1 LYSDIIIH
9 VTQSPYERRGLK
21 IIRPD
26 KGEIFDIELDEDLL
40 RKNQDLAKENRKLL
54 DSHKILAIDIMGSV
68 GSGKT
73 SLVTQL
79 VKKLKNKYRI
89 AALAGDTT
97 TTIDAERI
105 KSAGADVLEI
115 NTGKE
120 CHLDANLVRKAL
132 KELNLKKLD
141 LLFIENVGNIICP
154 ADFPLGSHKRI
165 VVLSLTE
172 GPYVVL
178 KHPFSFMD
186 ADVVAINKI
195 DLSKATR
202 IAPEEFEKQL
212 KELKPSLKAVRTNSA
227 TGKGIAD
234 VIEALGL

>member
-1 LYSDIIIH
+1 MK
-9 VTQSPYERRGLK
+9 V
-21 IIRPD
+21 IRPD
-26 KGEIFDIELDEDLL
+26 EGEVFDIELDADFL
-40 RKNQDLAKENRKLL
+40 RKNRELAEENRKLL
-54 DSHKILAIDIMGSV
+54 DRHKIRAIDIMGSV

-73 SLVTQL
+73 SLVEQL
-79 VKKLKNKYRI
+79 VKHLKNRYRI

-97 TTIDAERI
+97 TSIDAERI
-105 KSAGADVLEI
+105 GSAGAQVLEI

-172 GPYVVL
+172 GPYVVM

-186 ADVVAINKI
+186 ADVVAINKVDLAGATGI
-195 DLSKATR
+195 DPAQ
-202 IAPEEFEKQL
+202 FEKQL
-212 KELKPSLKAVRTNSA
+212 HDLKPALKVVRTNCI
-227 TGKGIAD
+227 TGEGVAQVAK
-234 VIEALGL
+234 ELGL

>member
-1 LYSDIIIH
+1 
-9 VTQSPYERRGLK
+9 LK

-26 KGEIFDIELDEDLL
+26 EGEVFDIELDEDVL
-40 RKNQDLAKENRKLL
+40 RKNQELAKENKKLL

-73 SLVTQL
+73 SLVVQL
-79 VKKLKNKYRI
+79 VKHLKGKYRI
-89 AALAGDTT
+89 AALAGDTA

-105 KSAGADVLEI
+105 KSAGAEVMEI

-120 CHLDANLVRKAL
+120 CHLDANLVKKAL
-132 KELNLKKLD
+132 GELDLNRIN

-178 KHPFSFMD
+178 KHPFSFID
-186 ADVVAINKI
+186 ADVIAINKV
-195 DLSKATR
+195 DLSQATG
-202 IAPEEFEKQL
+202 IAPAEFEKQL
-212 KELKPSLKAVRTNSA
+212 YELKPSLKTARTNCA
-227 TGKGIAD
+227 TGEGIAE
-234 VIEALGL
+234 VAKALGL

>member
-1 LYSDIIIH
+1 M
-9 VTQSPYERRGLK
+9 K

-26 KGEIFDIELDEDLL
+26 EGEIFDIELDEDLL
-40 RKNQDLAKENRKLL
+40 RKNRELAEQNRKLL

-73 SLVTQL
+73 SLVVQL
-79 VKKLKNKYRI
+79 VKHLKGKYKI
-89 AALAGDTT
+89 AALAGDTA
-97 TTIDAERI
+97 TTIDAEQI
-105 KSAGADVLEI
+105 KSAGAEVLEI

-120 CHLDANLVRKAL
+120 CHLDANLVKKAL
-132 KELNLKKLD
+132 GELNLKKIN

-195 DLSKATR
+195 DLSRATG
-202 IAPEEFEKQL
+202 IAPVEFEKQL
-212 KELKPSLKAVRTNSA
+212 HELKPSLKTVRTNCA
-227 TGKGIAD
+227 TGEGIAE
-234 VIEALGL
+234 VAKALGL

>member
-1 LYSDIIIH
+1 M
-9 VTQSPYERRGLK
+9 K

-26 KGEIFDIELDEDLL
+26 EGEIFDIELDEDLL
-40 RKNQDLAKENRKLL
+40 RKNRELAEQNRKLL

-73 SLVTQL
+73 SLVVQL
-79 VKKLKNKYRI
+79 VKHLKGKYKI
-89 AALAGDTT
+89 AALAGDTA
-97 TTIDAERI
+97 TTIDAEQI
-105 KSAGADVLEI
+105 KSAGAEVLEI

-120 CHLDANLVRKAL
+120 CHLDANLVKKAL
-132 KELNLKKLD
+132 GELNLKKIN

-195 DLSKATR
+195 DLSQATG
-202 IAPEEFEKQL
+202 IAPVEFEKQL
-212 KELKPSLKAVRTNSA
+212 HELKPSLKTVRTNCA
-227 TGKGIAD
+227 TGEGIAK
-234 VIEALGL
+234 VAKALGL

>member
-1 LYSDIIIH
+1 
-9 VTQSPYERRGLK
+9 LK

-26 KGEIFDIELDEDLL
+26 EGEVFDIELDEDFL
-40 RKNQDLAKENRKLL
+40 RKNRELAEENRKLL
-54 DSHKILAIDIMGSV
+54 DSRKIQAIDIMGSV

-73 SLVTQL
+73 SLVVQM
-79 VKKLKNKYRI
+79 VKWLKKKYRI
-89 AALAGDTT
+89 AALAGDTA

-105 KSAGADVLEI
+105 KSAGAEVLEI

-132 KELNLKKLD
+132 GELDLKKLD

-154 ADFPLGSHKRI
+154 ADFPLGSHRRL

-186 ADVVAINKI
+186 ADVVAINKA
-195 DLSKATR
+195 DLSKATG
-202 IAPEEFEKQL
+202 IDPVEFEKQL
-212 KELKPSLKAVRTNSA
+212 RGLKPTIKTVRTNCV
-227 TGKGIAD
+227 TGEGIAE
-234 VIEALGL
+234 VAEALGL

>member
-1 LYSDIIIH
+1 M
-9 VTQSPYERRGLK
+9 K

-26 KGEIFDIELDEDLL
+26 EGEIFDIELDEDFLG
-40 RKNQDLAKENRKLL
+40 KNRELAAENRKLL
-54 DSHKILAIDIMGSV
+54 DRHKILAIDIMGSV

-73 SLVTQL
+73 SLVEHL
-79 VKKLKNKYRI
+79 VKYLKSKYRI

-105 KSAGADVLEI
+105 KSAGAQVLEI

-132 KELNLKKLD
+132 GELNLKKLD

-178 KHPFSFMD
+178 KHPFSFID
-186 ADVVAINKI
+186 ADVVAINKV
-195 DLSKATR
+195 DLAKATG
-202 IAPEEFEKQL
+202 IDPQGFKKQL
-212 KELKPSLKAVRTNSA
+212 KELKPSLKVVRTNCM
-227 TGKGIAD
+227 TGEGIAQ
-234 VIEALGL
+234 VARVLGL

>member
-1 LYSDIIIH
+1 ML
-9 VTQSPYERRGLK
+9 ERRGLK

-26 KGEIFDIELDEDLL
+26 EGGEIFDIELDEDLL
-40 RKNQDLAKENRKLL
+40 RRNQELAKENKKLL

-73 SLVTQL
+73 SLVVQL
-79 VKKLKNKYRI
+79 VKYLKGKYHI
-89 AALAGDTT
+89 AALAGDTAT
-97 TTIDAERI
+97 AIDAERI
-105 KSAGADVLEI
+105 KSAGAEVLEI

-120 CHLDANLVRKAL
+120 CHLDANLVKKAL
-132 KELNLKKLD
+132 AELDLNKIN

-186 ADVVAINKI
+186 ANVVAINKV
-195 DLSKATR
+195 DLSQATG
-202 IAPEEFEKQL
+202 IAPAEFEKQL
-212 KELKPSLKAVRTNSA
+212 HELKPSLKTVRTNCA
-227 TGKGIAD
+227 TGEGIAE
-234 VIEALGL
+234 VAKTLGL

>member
-1 LYSDIIIH
+1 M
-9 VTQSPYERRGLK
+9 K

-26 KGEIFDIELDEDLL
+26 EGDVFDIELDEDFL
-40 RKNQDLAKENRKLL
+40 RKNRELAEENRKLL
-54 DSHKILAIDIMGSV
+54 DSRKILAIDIMGSV

-73 SLVTQL
+73 SLVVQM
-79 VKKLKNKYRI
+79 VKWLKKKYRI
-89 AALAGDTT
+89 AALAGDTA

-105 KSAGADVLEI
+105 KSAGAEVLEI

-132 KELNLKKLD
+132 GELDLKKLD

-154 ADFPLGSHKRI
+154 ADFPLGSHRRL

-186 ADVVAINKI
+186 ADVVAINKA
-195 DLSKATR
+195 DLSKATG
-202 IAPEEFEKQL
+202 IDPVEFEKQL
-212 KELKPSLKAVRTNSA
+212 RGLKPTIKTVRTNCV
-227 TGKGIAD
+227 TGEGIAE
-234 VIEALGL
+234 VAEALGL

>member
-1 LYSDIIIH
+1 M
-9 VTQSPYERRGLK
+9 K

-26 KGEIFDIELDEDLL
+26 EGEVFDIELDEDFL
-40 RKNQDLAKENRKLL
+40 RKNRELAEENRKLL
-54 DSHKILAIDIMGSV
+54 DSRKILAIDIMGSV

-73 SLVTQL
+73 SLVVQM
-79 VKKLKNKYRI
+79 VKWLRKKYRI
-89 AALAGDTT
+89 AALAGDTA

-105 KSAGADVLEI
+105 KSAGAEVLEI

-132 KELNLKKLD
+132 EELDLKKLD

-186 ADVVAINKI
+186 ADVVAINKA
-195 DLSKATR
+195 DLSKATGVDP
-202 IAPEEFEKQL
+202 AEFEKQL
-212 KELKPSLKAVRTNSA
+212 RGLKPTIKTVRTNCN
-227 TGKGIAD
+227 TGEGIAE
-234 VIEALGL
+234 VTKALGL

>member
-1 LYSDIIIH
+1 ML
-9 VTQSPYERRGLK
+9 ERRVLK

-26 KGEIFDIELDEDLL
+26 EGEIFDIELDEDLL
-40 RKNQDLAKENRKLL
+40 RKNQEMAKENKKLL
-54 DSHKILAIDIMGSV
+54 DSYKVLAIDIMGSV

-73 SLVTQL
+73 SLVVQL
-79 VKKLKNKYRI
+79 VKHLKNKYKI
-89 AALAGDTT
+89 AALAGDTA

-105 KSAGADVLEI
+105 KSAGAEVMEI

-120 CHLDANLVRKAL
+120 CHLDANLVKKAL
-132 KELNLKKLD
+132 GQLNLKKIN

-178 KHPFSFMD
+178 
-186 ADVVAINKI
+186 
-195 DLSKATR
+195 
-202 IAPEEFEKQL
+202 
-212 KELKPSLKAVRTNSA
+212 
-227 TGKGIAD
+227 
-234 VIEALGL
+234 

>member
-1 LYSDIIIH
+1 
-9 VTQSPYERRGLK
+9 LK

-26 KGEIFDIELDEDLL
+26 EGDVFDIELDQDFL
-40 RKNQDLAKENRKLL
+40 RKNRELAEENRKLL
-54 DSHKILAIDIMGSV
+54 DSRKILAIDIMGSV

-73 SLVTQL
+73 SLVVQM
-79 VKKLKNKYRI
+79 VKWLKKKYRI

-105 KSAGADVLEI
+105 KSAGAEVLEI

-132 KELNLKKLD
+132 GELDLKKLD

-154 ADFPLGSHKRI
+154 ADFPLGTHKRI

-186 ADVVAINKI
+186 ADVVAINKA
-195 DLSKATR
+195 DLSNATG
-202 IAPEEFEKQL
+202 IDPAEFEKQL
-212 KELKPSLKAVRTNSA
+212 RGLKPTIKTVRTNCV
-227 TGKGIAD
+227 TGEGIAE
-234 VIEALGL
+234 VTKALGL

>member
-1 LYSDIIIH
+1 MF
-9 VTQSPYERRGLK
+9 ERRGLK

-40 RKNQDLAKENRKLL
+40 RKNRDLAKENKKLL
-54 DSHKILAIDIMGSV
+54 DSHKVLAIDIMGSV

-79 VKKLKNKYRI
+79 VKKLRNKYRI

-97 TTIDAERI
+97 TTIDAEQI

-186 ADVVAINKI
+186 ADVVAINKV
-195 DLSKATR
+195 DLSKATK

-212 KELKPSLKAVRTNSA
+212 KELKPSLKVVRTNCA
-227 TGKGIAD
+227 TGKGIAE
-234 VIEALGL
+234 VVKALGL

>member
-1 LYSDIIIH
+1 
-9 VTQSPYERRGLK
+9 VFERRGLK

-40 RKNQDLAKENRKLL
+40 RKNRDLAKENKKLL
-54 DSHKILAIDIMGSV
+54 DSHKVLAIDIMGSV

-79 VKKLKNKYRI
+79 VKKLRNKYRI

-97 TTIDAERI
+97 TTIDAEQI

-186 ADVVAINKI
+186 ADVVAINKV
-195 DLSKATR
+195 DLSKATK

-212 KELKPSLKAVRTNSA
+212 KELKPSLKVVRTNCA
-227 TGKGIAD
+227 TGKGIAE
-234 VIEALGL
+234 VVKALGL

>member
-1 LYSDIIIH
+1 M
-9 VTQSPYERRGLK
+9 K

-26 KGEIFDIELDEDLL
+26 EGEIFDIELDEDFL
-40 RKNQDLAKENRKLL
+40 RRNQELAKENKKLL

-73 SLVTQL
+73 SLVVQL
-79 VKKLKNKYRI
+79 VKHLKGKYKI
-89 AALAGDTT
+89 AALAGDTA
-97 TTIDAERI
+97 TTIDAEQI
-105 KSAGADVLEI
+105 KSAGAEVLEI

-120 CHLDANLVRKAL
+120 CHLDANLVKKAL
-132 KELNLKKLD
+132 GELNLKKIN

-195 DLSKATR
+195 DLSQATG
-202 IAPEEFEKQL
+202 IAPVEFEKQL
-212 KELKPSLKAVRTNSA
+212 HELKPSLKTVRTNCA
-227 TGKGIAD
+227 TGEGIAE
-234 VIEALGL
+234 VAKALGL

>member
-1 LYSDIIIH
+1 M
-9 VTQSPYERRGLK
+9 K

-26 KGEIFDIELDEDLL
+26 EGEIFDIELDEDLL
-40 RKNQDLAKENRKLL
+40 RKNQELAKENKKLL
-54 DSHKILAIDIMGSV
+54 DSHKVLAIDIMGSV

-73 SLVTQL
+73 SLVVQL
-79 VKKLKNKYRI
+79 VKHLKDKYHI
-89 AALAGDTT
+89 AALAGDTA

-105 KSAGADVLEI
+105 KAAGADVLEI

-120 CHLDANLVRKAL
+120 CHLDANLVKKAL
-132 KELNLKKLD
+132 GELNLKKIN

-186 ADVVAINKI
+186 ADVVAINKV
-195 DLSKATR
+195 DLSQATG
-202 IAPEEFEKQL
+202 IAPAEFEKQL
-212 KELKPSLKAVRTNSA
+212 YELKPSLKTVRTNCA
-227 TGKGIAD
+227 TGEGIAE
-234 VIEALGL
+234 VAKALGL

>member
-1 LYSDIIIH
+1 M
-9 VTQSPYERRGLK
+9 K

-26 KGEIFDIELDEDLL
+26 EGEIFDIELDEDFL
-40 RKNQDLAKENRKLL
+40 RRNQELAKENKKLL

-73 SLVTQL
+73 SLIVQL
-79 VKKLKNKYRI
+79 VKYLKGKYKI
-89 AALAGDTT
+89 AALAGDTA
-97 TTIDAERI
+97 TTIDAEQI
-105 KSAGADVLEI
+105 KSAGAEVLEI

-120 CHLDANLVRKAL
+120 CHLDANLVKKAL
-132 KELNLKKLD
+132 GELNLKKIN

-195 DLSKATR
+195 DLSQATG
-202 IAPEEFEKQL
+202 IAPVEFEKQL
-212 KELKPSLKAVRTNSA
+212 HELKPSLKTVRTNCA
-227 TGKGIAD
+227 NGEGIAE
-234 VIEALGL
+234 VAKALGL

>member
-1 LYSDIIIH
+1 MK
-9 VTQSPYERRGLK
+9 V
-21 IIRPD
+21 IRPD
-26 KGEIFDIELDEDLL
+26 EGEVFDIELDADFL
-40 RKNQDLAKENRKLL
+40 RKNRELAEENRKLL
-54 DSHKILAIDIMGSV
+54 DRHKIRAIDIMGSV

-73 SLVTQL
+73 SLVEQL
-79 VKKLKNKYRI
+79 VKHLKNRYRI

-97 TTIDAERI
+97 TSIDAERI
-105 KSAGADVLEI
+105 ASAGAQVLEI

-172 GPYVVL
+172 GPYVVM

-186 ADVVAINKI
+186 ADVVAINKVDLAGATGI
-195 DLSKATR
+195 DPAQ
-202 IAPEEFEKQL
+202 FEKQL
-212 KELKPSLKAVRTNSA
+212 HDLKPALKVVRTNCI
-227 TGKGIAD
+227 TGEGVAQVAK
-234 VIEALGL
+234 ELGL

>member
-1 LYSDIIIH
+1 
-9 VTQSPYERRGLK
+9 LK

-26 KGEIFDIELDEDLL
+26 EGEVFDIELDEDLL
-40 RKNQDLAKENRKLL
+40 RKNRELAEENRKLL
-54 DSHKILAIDIMGSV
+54 DSRKIVAIDIMGSV

-73 SLVTQL
+73 SLVVQL
-79 VKKLKNKYRI
+79 VKWLKKKYRI
-89 AALAGDTT
+89 AALAGDTA
-97 TTIDAERI
+97 TTIDAEQI
-105 KSAGADVLEI
+105 KSAGAEVLEI

-132 KELNLKKLD
+132 GELDLKKLD

-186 ADVVAINKI
+186 ADVVAINKV
-195 DLSKATR
+195 DLSKATG
-202 IAPEEFEKQL
+202 IDPEEFEKQL
-212 KELKPSLKAVRTNSA
+212 SGLKPTIKTVRTNCV
-227 TGKGIAD
+227 TGEGIGE
-234 VIEALGL
+234 VTKALGL

>member
-1 LYSDIIIH
+1 VL
-9 VTQSPYERRGLK
+9 ERRGLK

-26 KGEIFDIELDEDLL
+26 DGEIFDIELDEDLL
-40 RKNQDLAKENRKLL
+40 RKNQELAKKNKKLL
-54 DSHKILAIDIMGSV
+54 DSHKVLAIDIMGSV

-73 SLVTQL
+73 SLVVQL
-79 VKKLKNKYRI
+79 VKHLKRKYQI
-89 AALAGDTT
+89 AALAGDTA

-105 KSAGADVLEI
+105 KSAGAEVMEI

-120 CHLDANLVRKAL
+120 CHLDANLVKKAL
-132 KELNLKKLD
+132 GELNLKKIN

-178 KHPFSFMD
+178 KHPFSFID
-186 ADVVAINKI
+186 ADVVAINKV
-195 DLSKATR
+195 DLSQATGV
-202 IAPEEFEKQL
+202 APSEFEKQL
-212 KELKPSLKAVRTNSA
+212 HELKPSLKTVRTNCA
-227 TGKGIAD
+227 TGEGIAE
-234 VIEALGL
+234 VAKALGL

>member
-1 LYSDIIIH
+1 M
-9 VTQSPYERRGLK
+9 K

-26 KGEIFDIELDEDLL
+26 EGEIFDIELDEDFL
-40 RKNQDLAKENRKLL
+40 RRNQELAEENKKLL

-73 SLVTQL
+73 SLVVQL
-79 VKKLKNKYRI
+79 VKHLKGKYKI
-89 AALAGDTT
+89 AALAGDTA
-97 TTIDAERI
+97 TTIDAEQI
-105 KSAGADVLEI
+105 KSAGAEVLEI

-120 CHLDANLVRKAL
+120 CHLDANLVKKAL
-132 KELNLKKLD
+132 GELNLKKIN

-195 DLSKATR
+195 DLSRATG
-202 IAPEEFEKQL
+202 IAPVEFEKQL
-212 KELKPSLKAVRTNSA
+212 HELKPSLKTVRTNCA
-227 TGKGIAD
+227 TGEGIAE
-234 VIEALGL
+234 VAKALGL

>member
-1 LYSDIIIH
+1 VL
-9 VTQSPYERRGLK
+9 ERRGLK

-26 KGEIFDIELDEDLL
+26 EGEIFDIELDEDFL
-40 RKNQDLAKENRKLL
+40 RRNQELAKENKKLL

-73 SLVTQL
+73 SLVVQL
-79 VKKLKNKYRI
+79 VKYLKGKYKI
-89 AALAGDTT
+89 AALAGDTA
-97 TTIDAERI
+97 TTIDAEQI
-105 KSAGADVLEI
+105 KSAGAEVLEI

-120 CHLDANLVRKAL
+120 CHLDANLVKKAL
-132 KELNLKKLD
+132 GELNLKKIN

-195 DLSKATR
+195 DLSQATG
-202 IAPEEFEKQL
+202 IAPVEFEKQL
-212 KELKPSLKAVRTNSA
+212 HELKPSLKTVRTNCA
-227 TGKGIAD
+227 TGEGIAK
-234 VIEALGL
+234 VAKALGL

>member
-1 LYSDIIIH
+1 M
-9 VTQSPYERRGLK
+9 K

-26 KGEIFDIELDEDLL
+26 EGEVFDIELDEDFLGKN
-40 RKNQDLAKENRKLL
+40 RKLAEENRKLL
-54 DSHKILAIDIMGSV
+54 DRHKILAIDIMGSV

-73 SLVTQL
+73 SLVEHL
-79 VKKLKNKYRI
+79 VKHLKRKYRM

-105 KSAGADVLEI
+105 KSAGAEVLEI

-132 KELNLKKLD
+132 GELSLTKVNL
-141 LLFIENVGNIICP
+141 LLIENVGNIICP
-154 ADFPLGSHKRI
+154 ADFPLGSHKRL

-186 ADVVAINKI
+186 ADVVAINKV
-195 DLSKATR
+195 DLAKATG
-202 IAPEEFEKQL
+202 IKPTQFEKQL
-212 KELKPSLKAVRTNSA
+212 KELKPSLKVVRTNCLS
-227 TGKGIAD
+227 GEGIAQ
-234 VIEALGL
+234 VAKALGL

>member
-1 LYSDIIIH
+1 ML
-9 VTQSPYERRGLK
+9 ERRGLK

-26 KGEIFDIELDEDLL
+26 EGEIFDIELDEDFL
-40 RKNQDLAKENRKLL
+40 RRNQELAKENKKLL

-73 SLVTQL
+73 SLVVQL
-79 VKKLKNKYRI
+79 VKHLKGKYKI
-89 AALAGDTT
+89 AALAGDTA
-97 TTIDAERI
+97 TTIDAEQI
-105 KSAGADVLEI
+105 NSAGAEVLEI

-120 CHLDANLVRKAL
+120 CHLDANLVKKAL
-132 KELNLKKLD
+132 GELNLKKIN

-195 DLSKATR
+195 DLSRATG
-202 IAPEEFEKQL
+202 IAPVEFEKQL
-212 KELKPSLKAVRTNSA
+212 HELKPSLKTVRTNCA
-227 TGKGIAD
+227 TGEGIAE
-234 VIEALGL
+234 VAKALGL

>member
-1 LYSDIIIH
+1 VKH
-9 VTQSPYERRGLK
+9 LK
-21 IIRPD
+21 
-26 KGEIFDIELDEDLL
+26 
-40 RKNQDLAKENRKLL
+40 
-54 DSHKILAIDIMGSV
+54 S
-68 GSGKT
+68 
-73 SLVTQL
+73 
-79 VKKLKNKYRI
+79 KYRI

-105 KSAGADVLEI
+105 KSAGAEVLEI

-132 KELNLKKLD
+132 GELNLKKVN
-141 LLFIENVGNIICP
+141 LLLIENVGNIICP

-186 ADVVAINKI
+186 ADVVAINKA
-195 DLSKATR
+195 DLAKATG
-202 IAPEEFEKQL
+202 IKPAQFEKQL
-212 KELKPSLKAVRTNSA
+212 KELKPGVDPLGPWDRRTSSSSDSRR
-227 TGKGIAD
+227 T
-234 VIEALGL
+234 E

>member
-1 LYSDIIIH
+1 
-9 VTQSPYERRGLK
+9 VFERRGLK
-21 IIRPD
+21 IIRPG

-40 RKNQDLAKENRKLL
+40 RKNQDLAKENKKLL

-79 VKKLKNKYRI
+79 IKKLRNKYRI

-97 TTIDAERI
+97 TTIDAEQI

-186 ADVVAINKI
+186 ADVVAINKV
-195 DLSKATR
+195 DLSKATK

-212 KELKPSLKAVRTNSA
+212 KELKPSLKVVRTNCA
-227 TGKGIAD
+227 TGKGIAE
-234 VIEALGL
+234 VVKALGL

>member
-1 LYSDIIIH
+1 ML
-9 VTQSPYERRGLK
+9 ERRGLK

-26 KGEIFDIELDEDLL
+26 EGEIFDIELDEDLL
-40 RKNQDLAKENRKLL
+40 RKNRELAEQNRKLL

-73 SLVTQL
+73 SLVVQL
-79 VKKLKNKYRI
+79 VKHLKGKYKI
-89 AALAGDTT
+89 AALAGDTA
-97 TTIDAERI
+97 TTIDAEQI
-105 KSAGADVLEI
+105 NSAGAEVLEI

-120 CHLDANLVRKAL
+120 CHLDANLVKKAL
-132 KELNLKKLD
+132 GELNLKKIN

-195 DLSKATR
+195 DLSRATG
-202 IAPEEFEKQL
+202 IAPAEFEKQL
-212 KELKPSLKAVRTNSA
+212 HELKPSLKTVRTNCA
-227 TGKGIAD
+227 TGEGIAE
-234 VIEALGL
+234 VAKALGL

>member
-1 LYSDIIIH
+1 M
-9 VTQSPYERRGLK
+9 K

-40 RKNQDLAKENRKLL
+40 RKNQDLAKENKKLL
-54 DSHKILAIDIMGSV
+54 DSHKVLAIDIMGSV

-79 VKKLKNKYRI
+79 VKKLRNKYRI

-186 ADVVAINKI
+186 ADVVAINKV
-195 DLSKATR
+195 DLSRATGVT
-202 IAPEEFEKQL
+202 PEEFEKQL

-234 VIEALGL
+234 VIKALGL

>member
-1 LYSDIIIH
+1 M
-9 VTQSPYERRGLK
+9 K

-26 KGEIFDIELDEDLL
+26 EGDVFDIELDQDFL
-40 RKNQDLAKENRKLL
+40 RKNRELAEENRKLL
-54 DSHKILAIDIMGSV
+54 DSRKILAIDIMGSV

-73 SLVTQL
+73 ALVVQM
-79 VKKLKNKYRI
+79 VKWLKKKYRI

-105 KSAGADVLEI
+105 KSAGAEVLEI

-132 KELNLKKLD
+132 GELDLKKLD

-154 ADFPLGSHKRI
+154 ADFPLGTHKRI

-186 ADVVAINKI
+186 ADVVAINKA
-195 DLSKATR
+195 DLSNATG
-202 IAPEEFEKQL
+202 IDPAEFEKQL
-212 KELKPSLKAVRTNSA
+212 RGLKPTIKTVRTNCV
-227 TGKGIAD
+227 TGEGIAE
-234 VIEALGL
+234 VTKALGL

>member
-1 LYSDIIIH
+1 
-9 VTQSPYERRGLK
+9 LK

-40 RKNQDLAKENRKLL
+40 GKNQELAKDNKKLL

-79 VKKLKNKYRI
+79 VKKLRNKYRI

-141 LLFIENVGNIICP
+141 LLFIENVGKIICP
-154 ADFPLGSHKRI
+154 ADFPLGAHKRI

-186 ADVVAINKI
+186 ADVVAINKV
-195 DLSKATR
+195 DLSKATGVT
-202 IAPEEFEKQL
+202 PEEFEKQL

-227 TGKGIAD
+227 TGKGIAE
-234 VIEALGL
+234 VIKALGL

>member
-1 LYSDIIIH
+1 ML
-9 VTQSPYERRGLK
+9 ERRGLK

-26 KGEIFDIELDEDLL
+26 EGEIFDIELDEDFL
-40 RKNQDLAKENRKLL
+40 RRNQELAKENKKLL

-73 SLVTQL
+73 SLVVQL
-79 VKKLKNKYRI
+79 VKHLKGKYKI
-89 AALAGDTT
+89 AALAGDTA
-97 TTIDAERI
+97 TTIDAEQI
-105 KSAGADVLEI
+105 KSAGAEVLEI

-120 CHLDANLVRKAL
+120 CHLDANLVKKAL
-132 KELNLKKLD
+132 GELNLKKIN

-195 DLSKATR
+195 DLSQATG
-202 IAPEEFEKQL
+202 IAPVEFEKQL
-212 KELKPSLKAVRTNSA
+212 HELKPSLKTVRTNCA
-227 TGKGIAD
+227 IGEGITEVAK
-234 VIEALGL
+234 ALGL

>member
-1 LYSDIIIH
+1 
-9 VTQSPYERRGLK
+9 LK

-26 KGEIFDIELDEDLL
+26 EGEVFDIELDEDLL
-40 RKNQDLAKENRKLL
+40 RKNRKLAEENRKLL
-54 DSHKILAIDIMGSV
+54 DRHKILAIDIMGSV

-73 SLVTQL
+73 SLVEHL
-79 VKKLKNKYRI
+79 VKNLKRKYRI

-105 KSAGADVLEI
+105 KSAGAEVLEI

-132 KELNLKKLD
+132 GELDLKKVN
-141 LLFIENVGNIICP
+141 LLLIENVGNIICP

-186 ADVVAINKI
+186 ADVVAINKA
-195 DLSKATR
+195 DLSKATG
-202 IAPEEFEKQL
+202 IDPAEFEKQL
-212 KELKPSLKAVRTNSA
+212 SGLKPTIKTVRTNCV
-227 TGKGIAD
+227 TGEGIAE
-234 VIEALGL
+234 VTKALGL